1 MQVKTLNSIQ
11 IASAFWCVE
20 KNNAH
25 LKSTN
30 TVWLL
35 PHLQFYSSHLSV
47 PGLCFG
53 LYLTGNLTALH
64 ESKLIFTFFF
74 FLSVSTRNCKLMFGK
89 SKIMQC
95 LLPLQRICTIS
106 AYVVYQIQ
114 VCCFSSE
121 HAELYSAVK
130 PQLKIQQIKVYLGK
144 AEKEIKIYG
153 QQQTTF
159 LQLQTLLLSFRTF
172 TAVLANI

>member
-1 MQVKTLNSIQ
+1 
-11 IASAFWCVE
+11 
-20 KNNAH
+20 
-25 LKSTN
+25 
-30 TVWLL
+30 
-35 PHLQFYSSHLSV
+35 
-47 PGLCFG
+47 
-53 LYLTGNLTALH
+53 
-64 ESKLIFTFFF
+64 
-74 FLSVSTRNCKLMFGK
+74 
-89 SKIMQC
+89 MQC
-95 LLPLQRICTIS
+95 LLPLQRIYTIS

-114 VCCFSSE
+114 VCFSSE